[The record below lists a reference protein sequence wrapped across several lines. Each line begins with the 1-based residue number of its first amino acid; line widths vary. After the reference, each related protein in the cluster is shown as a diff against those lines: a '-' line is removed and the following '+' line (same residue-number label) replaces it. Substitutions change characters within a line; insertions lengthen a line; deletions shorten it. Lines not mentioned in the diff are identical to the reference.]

1 MAAGPAAV
9 LGVLSPRTVDRVEW
23 GTIAVL
29 AVITVVQ
36 LRRQPIP
43 TKELARRVPPCIAGL
58 CCFGVGIA
66 LFFKAHLGNAP
77 WDVLHG
83 GLSKRTG
90 LPVGVIINLLGLLV
104 LALWIPLKERIGLGT
119 VLNAL
124 IIGLV
129 VDAARDRMHDA
140 HAPWLQFLMTVAG
153 TVTIA
158 VGSGLYIGSR
168 LGAGPRDGLMLG
180 VARLGLSVS
189 AARTVVEVGALVSG
203 LALGGRIGV
212 GTVVF
217 VVLIGPAVQFLL
229 PRLAMSS
236 LAVDPTPEP
245 IGPTA

>member
-1 MAAGPAAV
+1 MALV
-9 LGVLSPRTVDRVEW
+9 LGVLSPRIVDRVAW
-23 GTIAVL
+23 ATIAVL

-36 LRRQPIP
+36 LRREPIP
-43 TKELARRVPPCIAGL
+43 VKELVRRVPLCISGL

-90 LPVGVIINLLGLLV
+90 LPVGVVINLVGLLV

-124 IIGLV
+124 IIGVV
-129 VDAARDRMHDA
+129 VDVARNRIHDA
-140 HAPWLQFLMTVAG
+140 HAPWLQLLMTVAG

-180 VARLGLSVS
+180 LARSGLSVR
-189 AARTVVEVGALVSG
+189 AARTVVEVGAFVFG
-203 LALGGRIGV
+203 LALGGRVGV

-236 LAVDPTPEP
+236 LAVDPSPEP
-245 IGPTA
+245 SGPMA

>member
-1 MAAGPAAV
+1 MAPV
-9 LGVLSPRTVDRVEW
+9 LGVLSQRTVGRVEW

-29 AVITVVQ
+29 AIIAVVQ
-36 LRRQPIP
+36 LRREPIP
-43 TKELARRVPPCIAGL
+43 PKELAHRAPRCVAGL

-90 LPVGVIINLLGLLV
+90 LPVGVIINLIGLLV

-124 IIGLV
+124 IIGVV
-129 VDAARDRMHDA
+129 VDAARARMHDA
-140 HAPWLQFLMTVAG
+140 HAPWLQLLMTVAG

-180 VARLGLSVS
+180 LARFGLSVRM
-189 AARTVVEVGALVSG
+189 ARTCIEVGALVIG
-203 LALGGRIGV
+203 IALGGRIGV

-236 LAVDPTPEP
+236 LAVDPSPEP
-245 IGPTA
+245 VGPTA